1 MSFIAMKELVSKRAV
16 KEHCS
21 PSCQDPGSTS
31 LPGFSKEPHMVMT
44 PEGDW
49 YWRDLAR

>member
-1 MSFIAMKELVSKRAV
+1 MKELVSRKAV

-21 PSCQDPGSTS
+21 PSYQDPGSTS
-31 LPGFSKEPHMVMT
+31 LPGFSKEPHTVMT
-44 PEGDW
+44 PDGDW